1 MIDSSL
7 HSLTVRA
14 RVSIEQY
21 EIHDAT
27 CRHKR
32 QHLACSTC
40 SDLYERACRAYVA
53 AAEACALAEV
63 A

>member
-1 MIDSSL
+1 MAPSSL
-7 HSLTVRA
+7 HPLAVRA
-14 RVSIEQY
+14 RVSIECF

-27 CRHKR
+27 CRSKR

-40 SDLYERACRAYVA
+40 SDLHERACRAFYA
-53 AAEACALAEV
+53 ADALAEV